1 MTNYRT
7 SNGDEYDVAFT
18 TGEPVFSDKTRVR
31 ILVSSIVDSLI
42 RGSLDWNDEK
52 SWNDLE
58 MGYRE
63 IKEGK

>member
-1 MTNYRT
+1 MNYKT
-7 SNGDEYDVAFT
+7 SNGCWYV
-18 TGEPVFSDKTRVR
+18 SDMQKFEVR

>member
-1 MTNYRT
+1 MNYKT
-7 SNGDEYDVAFT
+7 SNGDWYV
-18 TGEPVFSDKTRVR
+18 SDMQKSEVR